1 MVGFFFCNHL
11 TYRLPFQFVSCIPNF
26 EKKKTI
32 DVSSGHCPPNGPNKR
47 NSRNFSHKFLSIL
60 DAIFLK
66 LSSSVRCRRTA
77 FTFQIKIV
85 FKINVNNYNRHT
97 NNAVTLMIQFQGHRS
112 HNQKFT
118 IEMCLL
124 FALQKSSSLA
134 FQNKL
139 FHFIIICEVFLFSF
153 INIILIFPFSSIK
166 YVFIHF
172 KSITHLPY
180 FACESSTRV
189 FRLRQR
195 PRLNDVQVV
204 FIPMPAQLQSI
215 LLRKLNIMS
224 CNKSAIRFDL
234 NFFSFLVH
242 TL

>member
-1 MVGFFFCNHL
+1 MNLSLWWVFFCNHL

-26 EKKKTI
+26 EEKKTI

-47 NSRNFSHKFLSIL
+47 NSRNCSHKFLSIL

-124 FALQKSSSLA
+124 FALQKSSGLA

-172 KSITHLPY
+172 KCITHLHILPVNRQLVY
-180 FACESSTRV
+180 LDLDRGPDSMT
-189 FRLRQR
+189 FRLYSFQC
-195 PRLNDVQVV
+195 PRN
-204 FIPMPAQLQSI
+204 
-215 LLRKLNIMS
+215 
-224 CNKSAIRFDL
+224 CNQFYYG
-234 NFFSFLVH
+234 N
-242 TL
+242 